1 MQVQPTIKP
10 FLIMKRILMIC
21 FLTSMSSAL
30 FSQTLFMTRS
40 GQISFFSKTSVENI
54 DAVNNEVTS
63 ILNTGT
69 GEVVFAVLVKSFRF
83 EKALMEEHFNENYM
97 ESDKFPKATFQGK
110 ITNLA
115 SIDFAKDGSYPVTI
129 QGDLTLHNV
138 KQPVNASGQLE
149 VGNGKLILKGNFI
162 VTLADYKIEVP
173 SLVTEKISKTIDIR
187 VNCNYEPKK

>member
-1 MQVQPTIKP
+1 
-10 FLIMKRILMIC
+10 MKRILMIC